1 MPRRP
6 PAVLASSRDHARRN
20 VTILDWRLEGRS
32 LEDIARDLPAMGFE
46 PLSLSQLR
54 RLLLRAREAAKA
66 RPQEEARRLDLL
78 RLDQLQAVHYAK
90 AIAGD
95 NPATDRVLAIM
106 DRRAKL
112 LAAPPTAQETAE
124 SESAKEALLEK
135 LNAIAARL
143 MGERV
148 GREVVA

>member
-1 MPRRP
+1 LDASSNRTRSPCRDARP
-6 PAVLASSRDHARRN
+6 PPSR
-20 VTILDWRLEGRS
+20 
-32 LEDIARDLPAMGFE
+32 LPATAPGATWPFSTGGWKAE
-46 PLSLSQLR
+46 PLSRSQLR
-54 RLLLRAREAAKA
+54 RLLRSAREAAKA

-78 RLDQLQAVHYAK
+78 RLDQLQAVHFAK

-124 SESAKEALLEK
+124 SESARKALLEK

-143 MGERV
+143 MGA
-148 GREVVA
+148 GAG

>member
-1 MPRRP
+1 M
-6 PAVLASSRDHARRN
+6 
-20 VTILDWRLEGRS
+20 
-32 LEDIARDLPAMGFE
+32 
-46 PLSLSQLR
+46 
-54 RLLLRAREAAKA
+54 
-66 RPQEEARRLDLL
+66 
-78 RLDQLQAVHYAK
+78 HYAK

-124 SESAKEALLEK
+124 SESARRALLEK

-143 MGERV
+143 MGA
-148 GREVVA
+148 GAG

>member
-6 PAVLASSRDHARRN
+6 PAAIAPSRDRARRDMA
-20 VTILDWRLEGRS
+20 ILDWRLEGRS
-32 LEDIARDLPAMGFE
+32 LEDIARDLPGFE
-46 PLSLSQLR
+46 PLSQSQLR
-54 RLLLRAREAAKA
+54 RLLRSAREAAKA

-78 RLDQLQAVHYAK
+78 RLDQLQAAHFAK

-124 SESAKEALLEK
+124 SESARKALLEK

-143 MGERV
+143 MGA
-148 GREVVA
+148 GAG

>member
-1 MPRRP
+1 MPPNP
-6 PAVLASSRDHARRN
+6 PAASAPSRDRARRD
-20 VTILDWRLEGRS
+20 VAILDWRLEGRS
-32 LEDIARDLPAMGFE
+32 LDDIARHLVAEGYE
-46 PLSLSQLR
+46 RLSISQLR
-54 RLLLRAREAAKA
+54 RVLARAREAAKA
-66 RPQEEARRLDLL
+66 RPAEEARRLDLL

-90 AIAGD
+90 ALAGD

-124 SESAKEALLEK
+124 SESAREALLEK

-143 MGERV
+143 MGT
-148 GREVVA
+148 GAGA

>member
-1 MPRRP
+1 M
-6 PAVLASSRDHARRN
+6 A
-20 VTILDWRLEGRS
+20 ILDWRLEGRS
-32 LEDIARDLPAMGFE
+32 LEDIARDLPDAGFE
-46 PLSLSQLR
+46 PLSRSQLR
-54 RLLLRAREAAKA
+54 RLLRSAREAAKA

-78 RLDQLQAVHYAK
+78 QAVHFAK
-90 AIAGD
+90 AVAGD

-124 SESAKEALLEK
+124 TESARKALLEK

-143 MGERV
+143 MGERA
-148 GREVVA
+148 G

>member
-1 MPRRP
+1 MPPTP
-6 PAVLASSRDHARRN
+6 PGASPQSRDRARRD
-20 VTILDWRLEGRS
+20 VAILDWRLEGRS
-32 LEDIARDLPAMGFE
+32 LEDIARDLPAMGYE

-54 RLLLRAREAAKA
+54 RVLRAAREAAKA

-90 AIAGD
+90 ALAGD

-124 SESAKEALLEK
+124 SESARQALLEK

-143 MGERV
+143 MGA
-148 GREVVA
+148 GRG

>member
-1 MPRRP
+1 MPPKP
-6 PAVLASSRDHARRN
+6 PGASPQSRDRARRD
-20 VTILDWRLEGRS
+20 VAILDWRLEGRS
-32 LEDIARDLPAMGFE
+32 LEDIARDLPAAGYE

-54 RLLLRAREAAKA
+54 RLLRAAREAAKA

-90 AIAGD
+90 ALAGD

-124 SESAKEALLEK
+124 SESARQALLEK

-143 MGERV
+143 MGA
-148 GREVVA
+148 GRG

>member
-6 PAVLASSRDHARRN
+6 PAAIAPSRDRARRDMA
-20 VTILDWRLEGRS
+20 ILDWALEGRS
-32 LEDIARDLPAMGFE
+32 LEDIARALPAAGFE
-46 PLSLSQLR
+46 PLSRSQLR
-54 RLLLRAREAAKA
+54 RLLRSAREAAKA

-78 RLDQLQAVHYAK
+78 RLDQLQAVHFAK

-124 SESAKEALLEK
+124 SESARKALLEK

-143 MGERV
+143 MGA
-148 GREVVA
+148 GAG

>member
-1 MPRRP
+1 
-6 PAVLASSRDHARRN
+6 
-20 VTILDWRLEGRS
+20 
-32 LEDIARDLPAMGFE
+32 
-46 PLSLSQLR
+46 LR

-78 RLDQLQAVHYAK
+78 RLDQLQAVHFAK

-148 GREVVA
+148 G

>member
-1 MPRRP
+1 MPPTP
-6 PAVLASSRDHARRN
+6 PGASPQSRDRARRD
-20 VTILDWRLEGRS
+20 VAILDWRLEGRS
-32 LEDIARDLPAMGFE
+32 LEDIARDLPAMGYE

-54 RLLLRAREAAKA
+54 RVLRAAREAAKA

-90 AIAGD
+90 ALAGD

-124 SESAKEALLEK
+124 SESARKALLEK

-143 MGERV
+143 MGA
-148 GREVVA
+148 GRG

>member
-6 PAVLASSRDHARRN
+6 PAAIAPSRDRARRD

-32 LEDIARDLPAMGFE
+32 LEDIARDLPAAGFE
-46 PLSLSQLR
+46 PLSQSQLR
-54 RLLLRAREAAKA
+54 RLLRSAREAAKA

-78 RLDQLQAVHYAK
+78 RLDHLQAVHFAK
-90 AIAGD
+90 ALAGD
-95 NPATDRVLAIM
+95 NPATDRVLA

-124 SESAKEALLEK
+124 SESARKALLEK

-143 MGERV
+143 MGA
-148 GREVVA
+148 GAG